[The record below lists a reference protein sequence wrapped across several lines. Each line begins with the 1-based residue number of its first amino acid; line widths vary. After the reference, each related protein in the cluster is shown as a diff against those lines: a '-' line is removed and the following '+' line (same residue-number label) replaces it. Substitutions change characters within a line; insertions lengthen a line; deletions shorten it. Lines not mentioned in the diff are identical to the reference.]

1 MLVSCRK
8 SRTVGLSSIFYC
20 CITCCPKTYWLKMIL
35 QYLMLLW
42 QVFIQGLLGR
52 VILLPH
58 VALTEVT

>member
-1 MLVSCRK
+1 
-8 SRTVGLSSIFYC
+8 
-20 CITCCPKTYWLKMIL
+20 MIL